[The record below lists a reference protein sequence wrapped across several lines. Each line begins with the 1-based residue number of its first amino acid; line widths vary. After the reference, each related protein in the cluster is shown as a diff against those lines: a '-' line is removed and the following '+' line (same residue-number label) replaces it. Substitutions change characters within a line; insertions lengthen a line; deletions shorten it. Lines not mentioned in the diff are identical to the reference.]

1 MGTKYEFKIYEDED
15 DDIVILTVKG
25 FKNGTERAEFAD
37 DLHYTLSEK
46 NLELFSLK
54 EGSYEKLFASNEIDP
69 TKKILH

>member
-46 NLELFSLK
+46 NLELFK
-54 EGSYEKLFASNEIDP
+54 
-69 TKKILH
+69 